1 MLNNRAFKHL
11 DNDEDAPLIRDYLS
25 QEIENK
31 FRVER
36 KLFGDAGWEATMG
49 AGYEYVKYNN
59 STTEQRYN
67 PGRRVVGFGG
77 ICFGFEGA

>member
-11 DNDEDAPLIRDYLS
+11 DNDENAPLIRDYLS

-36 KLFGDAGWEATMG
+36 KLFGDAGWEATLG

-59 STTEQRYN
+59 STSEQRYN
-67 PGRRVVGFGG
+67 PPKERWIPWRLPR
-77 ICFGFEGA
+77 I